1 MLRKLLKFL
10 FILQEVSNKSRSP
23 KLGRGFLKA
32 YRLNPYNPLS
42 YIALVIIFVF
52 GILMFGIVGFW
63 KEVELT
69 NPFKWN

>member
-1 MLRKLLKFL
+1 MLKKILKSLL
-10 FILQEVSNKSRSP
+10 ILQEVSNKNRDP

-42 YIALVIIFVF
+42 YIALVIMFVV
-52 GILMFGIVGFW
+52 GILMFGFVGFW